1 MRGKT
6 KKRLWIG
13 LVVFALLLVGARLA
27 LPGFVRDYVNK
38 KLDEH
43 PEYDGKVGDVD
54 IHILR
59 GAYSIHGVK
68 IVKTATNAPPEP
80 FFEAKLVD
88 FSVEWRELLTKSLV
102 GEVWVEN
109 ASLNFVKSKDK
120 EQSQTTVDASWLGI
134 VKDLFPFRINR
145 FEIADSSIT
154 FQDIHAK
161 PKVDLQITNLFAVA
175 TNLTNARDLVE
186 KLPGSIR
193 ARGKTIGGGSIALN
207 MRLNPLEADPAFD
220 LNLSLTNVDLTA
232 LNPML
237 EAYGKVDVKRG
248 TFEVFSEIYA
258 EDGKFEGY
266 VKPFF
271 RDLDVF
277 EFKTDNENPLKMAWQ
292 AIVAGAMKLFKNH
305 DKDQVATKIPIRGE
319 IGAAK
324 AEIWTTVANVLKNA
338 FVQAFS
344 PTIDKEIG
352 PQVGLSKET
361 REATGKGKGADA
373 EHGKKSDEKPKTKN
387 GLPSDRK
394 LIGKDSKSDSEQARE
409 K

>member
-1 MRGKT
+1 MKGKT
-6 KKRLWIG
+6 KKGLWIG
-13 LVVFALLLVGARLA
+13 LVVLIVALVAARLA
-27 LPGFVRDYVNK
+27 LPGWVKDYVNT

-43 PEYDGKVGDVD
+43 PEYDGHIGDVD
-54 IHILR
+54 IHLLR
-59 GAYSIHGVK
+59 GAYSINGVE
-68 IVKTATNAPPEP
+68 IVKTATNKPPEP

-88 FSVEWRELLTKSLV
+88 FSIEWRELLTKSLV
-102 GEVWVEN
+102 GEVWIEK

-134 VKDLFPFRINR
+134 VKDLFPFKINR
-145 FEIADSSIT
+145 FEIADSAIT

-186 KLPGSIR
+186 KLPASIR
-193 ARGKTIGGGSIALN
+193 ARGQTIGGGDLALN
-207 MRLNPLEADPAFD
+207 LRLNPLEADPAFD
-220 LNLSLTNVDLTA
+220 LNLALTNVDLTA

-248 TFEVFSEIYA
+248 TFEVYSEIYA
-258 EDGKFEGY
+258 EKGEFEGY

-305 DKDQVATKIPIRGE
+305 DKDQVATKIPIAGE
-319 IGAAK
+319 IGQGK

-352 PQVGLSKET
+352 PQIGLSDETKKKNAAKKAEKKADEAAEEKEKASGASEE
-361 REATGKGKGADA
+361 RPEAPVRKD
-373 EHGKKSDEKPKTKN
+373 KTF
-387 GLPSDRK
+387 PR
-394 LIGKDSKSDSEQARE
+394 
-409 K
+409 

>member
-1 MRGKT
+1 MKGKT

-13 LVVFALLLVGARLA
+13 LAVFILLLVGARLA
-27 LPGFVRDYVNK
+27 LPGWVRDHVNK

-54 IHILR
+54 IHLLR
-59 GAYSIHGVK
+59 GAYSINGVK
-68 IVKTATNAPPEP
+68 IVKTSENQPPEP
-80 FFEAKLVD
+80 FFEARLVD
-88 FSVEWRELLTKSLV
+88 FSIEWRELFQKSIV
-102 GEVWVEN
+102 GEIWVED
-109 ASLNFVKSKDK
+109 AALNFVKSKDK
-120 EQSQTTVDASWLGI
+120 EESQTKVDASWLGI
-134 VKDLFPFRINR
+134 VQDLFPFKINK
-145 FEIADSSIT
+145 FQIADSAIT
-154 FQDIHAK
+154 FQDVHAK

-186 KLPGSIR
+186 KLPASIR
-193 ARGKTIGGGSIALN
+193 ARGQTIGGGDLALN
-207 MRLNPLEADPAFD
+207 MRLNPLEKDPAFD

-248 TFEVFSEIYA
+248 TFEVFTEIYA
-258 EDGKFEGY
+258 EDGMFEGY

-292 AIVAGAMKLFKNH
+292 ALVAGAMKLFKNQ

-319 IGAAK
+319 IGAAQT
-324 AEIWTTVANVLKNA
+324 EIWTTLANVLKNA

-352 PQVGLSKET
+352 PRMGISDETKQEAKKQEKKKKEKADEEKKEASGKPAESE
-361 REATGKGKGADA
+361 REEKEAPKPVRKDKGA
-373 EHGKKSDEKPKTKN
+373 P
-387 GLPSDRK
+387 
-394 LIGKDSKSDSEQARE
+394 
-409 K
+409 